1 MWACQPFNPGH
12 LKSHV
17 DLLLDG
23 LAEAALAAVCRWR
36 GDSAA
41 RIARLITDRA
51 TSGPRADDS
60 THHHPGAAVSPK
72 GEGASAR

>member
-1 MWACQPFNPGH
+1 M
-12 LKSHV
+12 